1 MSIKELIQA
10 ELELLSEDELAELYE
25 LMKNRSQKSK
35 DSDDEL
41 GNLLESCQVNTGISD
56 LSYQHDHYLYG
67 TPKRAVE
74 QDQV

>member
-10 ELELLSEDELAELYE
+10 ELELFSENELGELYE
-25 LMKNRSQKSK
+25 LIKSRSQKYK

-41 GNLLESCQVNTGISD
+41 GQLLERCQVNTGLSD

-67 TPKRAVE
+67 TSKREVE
-74 QDQV
+74 